1 MLPEAEQLYA
11 NLLAQVRAGIDPAA
25 LAQTALVGI
34 HSGGVWVAERLHH
47 DLGLTGRIGSLDISF
62 YRDDFGK
69 IGLHPQVKPSDIPF
83 DVAGASILLVDDILF
98 TGRTIRGAMN
108 VLFDYGRPARIDLA
122 VLIDRGGR
130 ELPVEARWVGA
141 RIKLPAG
148 EGFVLTRELS
158 GAGGEGGAT
167 ARFALSVEQQSR
179 T

>member
-11 NLLAQVRAGIDPAA
+11 DLLAQVRAGIDPSRLAA
-25 LAQTALVGI
+25 TGIVGI

-62 YRDDFGK
+62 YRDDFGR

-130 ELPVEARWVGA
+130 ELPVKARWVGA
-141 RIKLPAG
+141 RIELPTD
-148 EGFVLTRELS
+148 ENFMLTRELPD
-158 GAGGEGGAT
+158 AGEEGGAS